1 VIVRRVVAI
10 EVDALKS
17 IRRGSKNVGSVGS
30 GGPEAE
36 APM

>member
-1 VIVRRVVAI
+1 VIVRRVVAN

-17 IRRGSKNVGSVGS
+17 IRGGSKNVGSVGS
-30 GGPEAE
+30 GGPESE